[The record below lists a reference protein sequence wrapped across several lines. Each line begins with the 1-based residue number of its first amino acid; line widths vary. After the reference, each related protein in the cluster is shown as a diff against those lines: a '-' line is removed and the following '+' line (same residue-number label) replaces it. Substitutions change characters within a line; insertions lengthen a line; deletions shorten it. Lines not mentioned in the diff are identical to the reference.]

1 MFNITV
7 TFDKAQKLYLQLY
20 KYIAEEIC
28 SGRIKEGER
37 MPSKKALA
45 EHLKISVNTV
55 ENAYSILVQEGYL
68 KSVPRSGYYACK
80 VSAAPKAV
88 YTEHFPIQNNADEFE
103 YDLSISA
110 QDPEIFPSHTWIKLS
125 KEVMYEN
132 PKLLRAGE
140 FCGDIELRCAIAK
153 YLFEFRGV
161 SCSPSQ
167 IVVGAG
173 MEYLLMLLTGIFPE
187 SSIYAVENPGY
198 RKTHN
203 IFDGTGSHIEYIDLD
218 NNGMKIDELTYSG
231 ANLAYVTPSH
241 QFPTGIIMSADR
253 RQELL
258 QWAYSAKN
266 RYIIEDDYNNE
277 FNYSIKPVPA
287 MQGMDSQGRVIYL
300 STFSRTLAPS
310 IRIAYMVLPTS
321 LTDTFFSKYGNFST
335 TVPRFEQ
342 HTLERFITG
351 GYLERHLNR
360 AKLSYRRRRDA
371 LIDAL
376 KGCGT
381 NIEIS
386 GEKSG
391 IQLTAKLDKAYK
403 ILENAKKHKIKM
415 SCLDDFY
422 FTESGNIPKSSTL
435 ILGYAAADERVL
447 EKLVDILKLS

>member
-7 TFDKAQKLYLQLY
+7 TFDKSQKLYLQLY
-20 KYIAEEIC
+20 KYIANEIRY
-28 SGRIKEGER
+28 GRIKEGER
-37 MPSKKALA
+37 MPSKKTLA

-55 ENAYSILVQEGYL
+55 ENAYYILVQEGYL

-80 VSAAPKAV
+80 AAAVQKAV
-88 YTEHFPIQNNADEFE
+88 YSDDYLPKDTDSEFK
-103 YDLSISA
+103 YDFSISA
-110 QDPEIFPSHTWIKLS
+110 QDPEIFPSQTWIKLS

-132 PKLLRAGE
+132 PELLRAGK

-187 SSIYAVENPGY
+187 GSIYAVENPGY
-198 RKTHN
+198 QKTHN
-203 IFDGTGSHIEYIDLD
+203 IFAGTGSHIEYIGLD
-218 NNGMKIDELTYSG
+218 NDGMKVEELSYSG

-241 QFPTGIIMSADR
+241 QFPTGIIMSAER
-253 RQELL
+253 RRELL
-258 QWAYSAKN
+258 NWAYSAKN

-287 MQGMDSQGRVIYL
+287 MQGMDTQGRVIYL

-310 IRIAYMVLPTS
+310 IRIAYMVLPPT
-321 LTDTFFSKYGNFST
+321 LAEPFFNKYGKFSP

-342 HTLERFITG
+342 QTLERFITR

-360 AKLSYRRRRDA
+360 AKLAYRRKRDF
-371 LIDAL
+371 LIKEL
-376 KGCGT
+376 KEKSPS
-381 NIEIS
+381 IEIT

-391 IQLTAKLDKAYK
+391 MQLSAKTPDTYEILKKAA
-403 ILENAKKHKIKM
+403 EERIKL

-422 FTESGNIPKSSTL
+422 FKESNYTPKSSTL
-435 ILGYAAADERVL
+435 ILGYASADDEAL
-447 EKLVDILKLS
+447 EKLLNIIN